1 LKTKRIQN
9 ADQAKRLDGGLQKL
23 IQAKVEVSAL
33 QVIFFL
39 KIFLYLFGC

>member
-9 ADQAKRLDGGLQKL
+9 SKQAKRLDGGLQKL

-33 QVIFFL
+33 QVILFIL
-39 KIFLYLFGC
+39 IFLYLFGC